1 MWSDEANVK
10 TSQIIYRTP
19 GTAVDVYTLQHLHG
33 HFTNSVEKALRMLI
47 PSMDFSAFA
56 NFATPFRFMSL
67 MSFMFLFHP
76 VSTLSVSTIEWTW
89 VNACHDSSISGIQ
102 WTPARVSP
110 GVHFEFGPSFLAQSL
125 FFDPNKWLQMTSRS
139 RNRFK
144 LWLKHLCTAI
154 CFSPCIWPLANLA
167 INDSTWAL
175 SRMSLCPSPVDKLCI
190 QIALRKCGHK
200 MTQFWEK
207 TKWRWSIKPI
217 YEDDKKSLKRCKA
230 VQWEEDGCF
239 FNYRQTSQT
248 C

>member
-1 MWSDEANVK
+1 
-10 TSQIIYRTP
+10 
-19 GTAVDVYTLQHLHG
+19 
-33 HFTNSVEKALRMLI
+33 
-47 PSMDFSAFA
+47 
-56 NFATPFRFMSL
+56 
-67 MSFMFLFHP
+67 
-76 VSTLSVSTIEWTW
+76 
-89 VNACHDSSISGIQ
+89 
-102 WTPARVSP
+102 
-110 GVHFEFGPSFLAQSL
+110 
-125 FFDPNKWLQMTSRS
+125 MTSRS

-230 VQWEEDGCF
+230 VQWRKMVVFSTTDKHRKHVKTDLWSLSLAGAFPYLPCYIQFSRPPVTQCGPALSSLKYGSRDFGSKFTAHVIGNDFIFVPMYYESLAADLLRFGKVVKF
-239 FNYRQTSQT
+239 IV
-248 C
+248 